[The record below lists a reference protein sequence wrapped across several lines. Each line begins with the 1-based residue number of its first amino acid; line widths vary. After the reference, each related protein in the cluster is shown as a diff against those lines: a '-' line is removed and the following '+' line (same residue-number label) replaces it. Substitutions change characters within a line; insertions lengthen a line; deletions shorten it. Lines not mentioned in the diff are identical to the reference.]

1 MVTQEIDE
9 VLEQVTFLQ
18 LSKYKI
24 NKHDNTSAKIG
35 RSLWD
40 LSTAMPRKL
49 RSEINLSSNYT
60 DSMQNEMCELQT
72 FKLNS
77 IPSYKE
83 MRSRATGRGNNG
95 K

>member
-9 VLEQVTFLQ
+9 VLEQVTFIQ

-35 RSLWD
+35 RSLRD

-72 FKLNS
+72 FKLNFNS
-77 IPSYKE
+77 E
-83 MRSRATGRGNNG
+83 L
-95 K
+95 